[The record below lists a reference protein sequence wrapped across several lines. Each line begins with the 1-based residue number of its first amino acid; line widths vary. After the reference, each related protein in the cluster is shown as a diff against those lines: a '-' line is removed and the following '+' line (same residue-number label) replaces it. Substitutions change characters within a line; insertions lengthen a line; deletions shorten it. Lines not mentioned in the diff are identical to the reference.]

1 MTDPLNTRFA
11 EGDEAAL
18 VECFQAHGPLIRSY
32 LRRFV
37 RPQDVEDLQQI
48 VFAEVWRSRHR
59 FDPARSLPAWILGI
73 AHKRAVDQL
82 RMRTL
87 QTVPLD
93 VIADPTG
100 ADGRAYGDSLAERDQ
115 VQRALAKLPE
125 PQRQAIELAYYGDLT
140 QREISERLS
149 VPLGTIKARTA
160 RGLRRLSGILGTAAT
175 GGWDAEP
182 RRGGVTAAHGASG
195 RRAMGRVSKVGTVR
209 GTGRTG
215 GSDERGGQVVRPRI
229 AVSSCLMGEPV
240 RFDGGHSRNRFL
252 NGELDKHVEW
262 VHICPE
268 MEIGLGSPRETLRL
282 ERSPDGTRLISRKSR
297 VDLTDRMTALAE
309 ERVPALREV
318 DGYVLK
324 SRSPS
329 CGVHGIPVHEGGT
342 TVDRKGT
349 GVFAAAVLD
358 AHPLL
363 PVEDEGRLNDALL
376 RETFVERVFARARL
390 RALLE
395 SDWRPRDLVSFHA
408 RHKMQLLAHNPA
420 AFREAGRVVAQAGTR
435 PREELAADYAR
446 VFGTAF
452 AAKASIGRHVNVLQH
467 CVGMV
472 GDALDPVR
480 RADLAEVIASYR
492 AGQVALSV
500 PATLIRHHAQG
511 LAADYVRDQTYFSP
525 YPEDLRLRNHVP
537 V

>member
-1 MTDPLNTRFA
+1 MTDHLNTRFA

-18 VECFQAHGPLIRSY
+18 AECLRAHAPLIRSY

-59 FDPARSLPAWILGI
+59 FDPARSLPAWMLGI

-82 RMRTL
+82 RIRTFH
-87 QTVPLD
+87 TVPLD
-93 VIADPTG
+93 VIADPVG
-100 ADGRAYGDSLAERDQ
+100 DDGRADGERLAERDQ
-115 VQRALAKLPE
+115 VRRALAKLPE
-125 PQRQAIELAYYGDLT
+125 PQRQAIELAYYDDLT
-140 QREISERLS
+140 QREISEKLS
-149 VPLGTIKARTA
+149 IPIGTIKARTA
-160 RGLRRLSGILGTAAT
+160 RGLRRLSGILGTAST
-175 GGWDAEP
+175 RDRGAEP
-182 RRGGVTAAHGASG
+182 RREKVSAARGANGSG
-195 RRAMGRVSKVGTVR
+195 ATDQVGETNAT
-209 GTGRTG
+209 GTT
-215 GSDERGGQVVRPRI
+215 DEKGPRVVRPRV

-252 NGELDKHVEW
+252 SSELDRHVEW
-262 VHICPE
+262 VRICPE

-282 ERSPDGTRLISRKSR
+282 ERSPDGTRLVTRKSR
-297 VDLTDRMTALAE
+297 VDLTDRMIALAA
-309 ERVPALREV
+309 ERVPALLEV
-318 DGYVLK
+318 DGYILK
-324 SRSPS
+324 SKSPS
-329 CGVHGIPVHEGGT
+329 CGVHGIPVHAGGT
-342 TVDRKGT
+342 IVGRGGR
-349 GVFAAAVLD
+349 GVFASVVLD

-363 PVEDEGRLNDALL
+363 AVEDEGRLNDALL
-376 RETFVERVFARARL
+376 RENFVERIFARARL

-408 RHKMQLLAHNPA
+408 RHKMQLLAHDPGA
-420 AFREAGRVVAQAGTR
+420 SQEAGRLVAGAGTR

-446 VFGTAF
+446 VFDTAF
-452 AAKASIGRHVNVLQH
+452 ATKASIGRHVNVLQH

-472 GDALDPVR
+472 GDALDPAR

-500 PATLIRHHAQG
+500 PATLIRHHAQS

-525 YPEDLRLRNHVP
+525 YPEDLRLRNHVAA
-537 V
+537 

>member
-1 MTDPLNTRFA
+1 M
-11 EGDEAAL
+11 
-18 VECFQAHGPLIRSY
+18 H
-32 LRRFV
+32 
-37 RPQDVEDLQQI
+37 
-48 VFAEVWRSRHR
+48 
-59 FDPARSLPAWILGI
+59 
-73 AHKRAVDQL
+73 
-82 RMRTL
+82 
-87 QTVPLD
+87 
-93 VIADPTG
+93 
-100 ADGRAYGDSLAERDQ
+100 
-115 VQRALAKLPE
+115 
-125 PQRQAIELAYYGDLT
+125 
-140 QREISERLS
+140 
-149 VPLGTIKARTA
+149 
-160 RGLRRLSGILGTAAT
+160 
-175 GGWDAEP
+175 
-182 RRGGVTAAHGASG
+182 
-195 RRAMGRVSKVGTVR
+195 
-209 GTGRTG
+209 GTGRT
-215 GSDERGGQVVRPRI
+215 DETGGQVVRPRI

-252 NGELDKHVEW
+252 NGELDRHVEW

-268 MEIGLGSPRETLRL
+268 MEIGLGSPRETLLL
-282 ERSPDGTRLISRKSR
+282 ELSPDGTRLVSRKSR

-309 ERVPALREV
+309 ERAPALREV

-329 CGVHGIPVHEGGT
+329 CGVHGIPVHAGGT
-342 TVDRKGT
+342 TVDHKGT
-349 GVFAAAVLD
+349 GVFAAAVLGT
-358 AHPLL
+358 HPLL

-395 SDWRPRDLVSFHA
+395 SDWCPRDLVSFHA

-446 VFGTAF
+446 VFGTAL

-492 AGQVALSV
+492 AGRVALSV

-511 LAADYVRDQTYFSP
+511 LAAGYVRDQTYFSP

-537 V
+537 A

>member
-1 MTDPLNTRFA
+1 M
-11 EGDEAAL
+11 
-18 VECFQAHGPLIRSY
+18 
-32 LRRFV
+32 
-37 RPQDVEDLQQI
+37 
-48 VFAEVWRSRHR
+48 
-59 FDPARSLPAWILGI
+59 
-73 AHKRAVDQL
+73 
-82 RMRTL
+82 
-87 QTVPLD
+87 
-93 VIADPTG
+93 
-100 ADGRAYGDSLAERDQ
+100 
-115 VQRALAKLPE
+115 
-125 PQRQAIELAYYGDLT
+125 
-140 QREISERLS
+140 
-149 VPLGTIKARTA
+149 
-160 RGLRRLSGILGTAAT
+160 
-175 GGWDAEP
+175 
-182 RRGGVTAAHGASG
+182 
-195 RRAMGRVSKVGTVR
+195 
-209 GTGRTG
+209 
-215 GSDERGGQVVRPRI
+215 
-229 AVSSCLMGEPV
+229 SSCLMGEPV
-240 RFDGGHSRNRFL
+240 RFDGGHSRDRFL
-252 NGELDKHVEW
+252 NGELDRHVEW

-309 ERVPALREV
+309 ERVPGLREV

-329 CGVHGIPVHEGGT
+329 CGVHGIPVHAGDA

-408 RHKMQLLAHNPA
+408 RHKMQLLAHNPV

-480 RADLAEVIASYR
+480 RADLAEVIASYQ
-492 AGQVALSV
+492 AGRVALSV

-511 LAADYVRDQTYFSP
+511 LAAEYVRDQTYFSP

-537 V
+537 A